1 MIKRNLVVLFILLN
15 SFFFYPNEY
24 GLVLGGGGGKGAY
37 QVGVW
42 KALTEYG
49 IAQKI
54 TSISGASVGGLNAAL
69 FASESLERI
78 EKLWIEEVP
87 VSLVN
92 ENEIISITQ
101 TGLAKL
107 IDDVNIS
114 SITNCLYPRIYV
126 DAVRDSDWELC
137 YFELNQYQ
145 DIDIKQL
152 LLATS
157 AVPLLCDK
165 VFFEN
170 DYYFDGGGLG
180 LNIIG
185 NNVPWEPIEGLSVD
199 PKFNVDTI
207 IIVFLKD
214 YYLDYDNLIPGCK
227 VIPII
232 PSSWLGGLL
241 LGTTNFNREYIKNL
255 IDLGYKDTVKI
266 LQENNYYPVSEFW
279 FE

>member
-1 MIKRNLVVLFILLN
+1 MIKRIFIILFILLT
-15 SFFFYPNEY
+15 SFFLYSKEY

-37 QVGVW
+37 EVGVW

-54 TSISGASVGGLNAAL
+54 TAISGASVGGLNAAL
-69 FASESLERI
+69 FASESLDRI
-78 EKLWIEEVP
+78 EKLWIDEVP

-92 ENEIISITQ
+92 KNEIISISQ
-101 TGLAKL
+101 IGLAKL
-107 IDDVNIS
+107 IDNVNIS
-114 SITNCLYPRIYV
+114 SITNCLYPHIYV
-126 DAVRDSDWELC
+126 NAVRDSDWKIC

-145 DIDIKQL
+145 TKDIKQL

-157 AVPLLCDK
+157 AAPFLCDK
-165 VFFEN
+165 VFFE
-170 DYYFDGGGLG
+170 DDFYFDGGGLG

-185 NNVPWEPIEGLSVD
+185 NNVPWKPIEELCIN
-199 PKFNVDTI
+199 PKFDVDTI
-207 IIVFLKD
+207 FIVFLKD
-214 YYLDYDNLIPGCK
+214 YYLDYDNLISDYE

-241 LGTTNFNREYIKNL
+241 LGTTNFNQNYIKNL
-255 IDLGYKDTVKI
+255 IDLGYKDTVKV
-266 LQENNYYPVSEFW
+266 LQAKHFYPVSEFW